1 VILPKLLENGC
12 KFKEIKSEEEIK
24 WTT

>member
-1 VILPKLLENGC
+1 LPKLLENEC

>member
-1 VILPKLLENGC
+1 VLPLLLKNGC
-12 KFKEIKSEEEIK
+12 TLKEIKSEEEIK

>member
-1 VILPKLLENGC
+1 LPKLLENGC

-24 WTT
+24 WTI